1 MPLQQPF
8 LFRVLFSKNQ
18 PMKIHLITVGD
29 EILIG
34 QVVDT
39 NSAWM
44 ARQLNLAG
52 ARISGISSAGDR
64 EEEIRRALKEA
75 LAQADAVLM
84 TGGLGPTKDDIT
96 KKALADFF
104 GVELE
109 FHEATYGRIVRFF
122 ERLGRPATEAHRL
135 QCYMPANATLL
146 PNKMGTAPGMWF
158 EKDGKVIVSMPGVPY
173 EMEYL
178 MEYEVIPR
186 LRRFFP
192 GLPIAHRTILTAGEG
207 ESGIAERL
215 ERLEDELPPHIK
227 LAYLPNLGQVRLRL
241 TGSHPDEESLN
252 RELDFYAR
260 KIVEELDSLVFGFDT
275 DRLEAAV
282 GRLLKEQGKMLV
294 TAESCT
300 GGYLA
305 HLITSVPGS
314 SSYFKGSII
323 AYSNEVKMKQLRV
336 SPETLEIYGAVSEQ
350 TVAEMVKGA
359 VRMLEADV
367 AVAVSGI
374 AGPEGGSPEKP
385 VGTIWMAVGDGK
397 TILTRRIYTGKD
409 RLKNIEYSAVH
420 ALNFVRQFLGQQ
432 QEAKT
437 GPA

>member
-1 MPLQQPF
+1 
-8 LFRVLFSKNQ
+8 
-18 PMKIHLITVGD
+18 MKVHLITVGD

-34 QVVDT
+34 QITDT
-39 NSAWM
+39 NSSWM

-52 ARISGISSAGDR
+52 ARISGITSVGDH
-64 EEEIRRALKEA
+64 EEDIEHVLDEA
-75 LAQADAVLM
+75 LRQADAVLM

-96 KKALADFF
+96 KKTLAKFF

-109 FHEATYGRIVRFF
+109 FHQPTYDRILRFF
-122 ERLGRPATEAHRL
+122 ERLGRTTTPAHRQ

-146 PNKMGTAPGMWF
+146 LNKMGTAPGMWF
-158 EKDGKVIVSMPGVPY
+158 EQNGKVIVSMPGVPY

-178 MEYEVIPR
+178 MEHEVIPR
-186 LRRFFP
+186 MKRFFP

-207 ESGIAERL
+207 ESRIAERL
-215 ERLEDELPPHIK
+215 EQVEDELPPHIK

-241 TGSHPDEESLN
+241 SGSLPEEQALN
-252 RELDFYAR
+252 QELDFYAQ
-260 KIVEELDSLVFGFDT
+260 KITEKLDSLVFGFET

-282 GRLLKEQGKMLV
+282 GRLLQEQGKMLV

-305 HLITSVPGS
+305 HLITSIPGS
-314 SSYFKGSII
+314 SNYFKGSII
-323 AYSNEVKMKQLRV
+323 AYSNEVKMNQLKV
-336 SPETLEIYGAVSEQ
+336 SPQTLETYGAVSEQ

-359 VRMLEADV
+359 VQLLEADV

-374 AGPEGGSPEKP
+374 AGPGGGSPEKP
-385 VGTIWMAVGDGK
+385 VGTIWIAVGNAERVA
-397 TILTRRIYTGKD
+397 TQRVYAGKD

-420 ALNFVRQFLGQQ
+420 ALNFVRHFLLQE
-432 QEAKT
+432 QEALRK
-437 GPA
+437 